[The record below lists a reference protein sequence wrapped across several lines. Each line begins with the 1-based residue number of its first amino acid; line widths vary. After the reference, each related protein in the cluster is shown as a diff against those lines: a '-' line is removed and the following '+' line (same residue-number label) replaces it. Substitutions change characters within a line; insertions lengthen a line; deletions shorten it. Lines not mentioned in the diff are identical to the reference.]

1 MFPAGAFPHYM
12 HSIFFLTVAIATH
25 GVAVGRKH
33 GVKAGELGGAIAN
46 EAGIEGQFIGT
57 INILEDCSTVD
68 LPEGMPKATLR
79 HLKKTRVKGMN
90 LAMNRVA

>member
-1 MFPAGAFPHYM
+1 MERFR
-12 HSIFFLTVAIATH
+12 
-25 GVAVGRKH
+25 VAVGRKH
-33 GVKAGELGGAIAN
+33 GVKAGELVGAIAN